1 MMGLSTDVHTDSAFL
16 VLRITL
22 FRINE
27 YSLQTGL
34 WKGCRGYLG
43 NYRVN

>member
-1 MMGLSTDVHTDSAFL
+1 MALSTDVHTDLEFL
-16 VLRITL
+16 ALRITL

-27 YSLQTGL
+27 YFSQTGL
-34 WKGCRGYLG
+34 WKGCTGYLG